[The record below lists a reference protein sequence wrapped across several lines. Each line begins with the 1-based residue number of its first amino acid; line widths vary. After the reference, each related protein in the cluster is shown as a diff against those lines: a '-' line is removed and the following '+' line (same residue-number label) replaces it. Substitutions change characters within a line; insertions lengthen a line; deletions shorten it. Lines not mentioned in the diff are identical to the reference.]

1 MSSFILFIAFMTGVT
16 VTFVIFSHEFY
27 HILKAESANRVHF
40 YAARDE
46 SGELYLYLGK
56 PIRRRE
62 AFYTD
67 DKSVII
73 PFSSRYLK
81 KIGFNKEDFKS
92 LKWEDEPV
100 EVFLNMK
107 D

>member
-1 MSSFILFIAFMTGVT
+1 MNILLVFPGFIIAFIIVLCYKCKIRRT
-16 VTFVIFSHEFY
+16 
-27 HILKAESANRVHF
+27 ESANRVHF

-62 AFYTD
+62 AFYAD

-81 KIGFNKEDFKS
+81 KLVLTKKISKALNGKMS
-92 LKWEDEPV
+92 L
-100 EVFLNMK
+100 LRYS
-107 D
+107 

>member
-1 MSSFILFIAFMTGVT
+1 MNILLVFPGFIIAFIIVLCYKCKIRRT
-16 VTFVIFSHEFY
+16 EP
-27 HILKAESANRVHF
+27 ANRVHF

-62 AFYTD
+62 AFYAD

-73 PFSSRYLK
+73 PFSSCYLK

>member
-1 MSSFILFIAFMTGVT
+1 MNILLVFPGFIIAFIIVLCYKCKIRRT
-16 VTFVIFSHEFY
+16 EP
-27 HILKAESANRVHF
+27 ANRVHF

-62 AFYTD
+62 AFYAD

-100 EVFLNMK
+100 EVFLNMR

>member
-1 MSSFILFIAFMTGVT
+1 MSSFILFIAFISGVT
-16 VTFVIFSHEFY
+16 VTFVIFSYEFC

-62 AFYTD
+62 AFYAD

-81 KIGFNKEDFKS
+81 KLVLTKKISKALNGKMS
-92 LKWEDEPV
+92 L
-100 EVFLNMK
+100 LRYS
-107 D
+107 

>member
-1 MSSFILFIAFMTGVT
+1 MNILLVFPGFIVAFIIVLCYKCKIRRT
-16 VTFVIFSHEFY
+16 EP
-27 HILKAESANRVHF
+27 ANRVHF

>member
-16 VTFVIFSHEFY
+16 VTFVIFSYEFC

-40 YAARDE
+40 YVARDE

-81 KIGFNKEDFKS
+81 KKLVLTKKISKALNGKMS
-92 LKWEDEPV
+92 L
-100 EVFLNMK
+100 LRYS
-107 D
+107 

>member
-1 MSSFILFIAFMTGVT
+1 MNILLVFSGFIVAFIIVLCYKCKIRRT
-16 VTFVIFSHEFY
+16 EP
-27 HILKAESANRVHF
+27 ANRVHF

-62 AFYTD
+62 AFYAD

>member
-1 MSSFILFIAFMTGVT
+1 MSSFILFIAFISGVT
-16 VTFVIFSHEFY
+16 VTFVIFSYEFC
-27 HILKAESANRVHF
+27 HILKAESANRAHF
-40 YAARDE
+40 YAASDE

-62 AFYTD
+62 AFYAD

-81 KIGFNKEDFKS
+81 KLVLTKKISKALNGKMS
-92 LKWEDEPV
+92 L
-100 EVFLNMK
+100 LRYS
-107 D
+107 

>member
-1 MSSFILFIAFMTGVT
+1 MNILLVFPGFIVAFIIVLCYKCKIRRT
-16 VTFVIFSHEFY
+16 EP
-27 HILKAESANRVHF
+27 ANRVHF

-81 KIGFNKEDFKS
+81 KNWF
-92 LKWEDEPV
+92 
-100 EVFLNMK
+100 
-107 D
+107 

>member
-1 MSSFILFIAFMTGVT
+1 MNILLVFPGFIVAFIIVLCYKCKIRRT
-16 VTFVIFSHEFY
+16 EP
-27 HILKAESANRVHF
+27 ANRVHF

-62 AFYTD
+62 AFYAD

>member
-1 MSSFILFIAFMTGVT
+1 MNILLVFPGFIIAFIIVLCYKCKIRRT
-16 VTFVIFSHEFY
+16 EP
-27 HILKAESANRVHF
+27 ANRVHF

-46 SGELYLYLGK
+46 SGELYLCLGK
-56 PIRRRE
+56 PIRIRE
-62 AFYTD
+62 AFYAD